1 MSPLTKRPLPCETCR
16 RNDGDHIHLTK
27 WVIDHRVV
35 GPHQEDLTMLIPK
48 IALRNIFRQKRR
60 SLLTALSMVIGFV
73 LLAISFAF
81 GEGGYGQ
88 IIELFTHAH
97 TGHIQIHAKGYL
109 ERPNLYKNFKYS
121 PKLQALL
128 KNIPDVRAQAPRVY
142 CGALAFIDKKT
153 TGAQLIGVDPL
164 QERRLSTLADKVGEG
179 QFLDT
184 TSADAPHNRIIIG
197 NGLARILKATLGSSI
212 AMVSQGVDG
221 SIANDLFKVVGI
233 LKKEVDTTDRNNG
246 YIHIY
251 KAREFLAMDNT
262 RVHEVAV
269 MLSSHKKSRQMT
281 ARIKAELNRAQL
293 TELEVHPWEEVE
305 SLFYRS
311 MKADKKGNW
320 VFLFIIG
327 LIVALGV
334 LNTVLMSILERTRE
348 FGVMRAVGTRPSHI
362 LFQIVLE
369 TLLLSLMAVAVGV
382 LFTVPILWPLVI
394 YGIPMGQPMTIGG
407 IEIATF
413 KAGFVPEAF
422 IIPFLVIVIT
432 STLVSVIPAI
442 RAARIKPVDAMRT
455 Y

>member
-1 MSPLTKRPLPCETCR
+1 M
-16 RNDGDHIHLTK
+16 I
-27 WVIDHRVV
+27 
-35 GPHQEDLTMLIPK
+35 
-48 IALRNIFRQKRR
+48 
-60 SLLTALSMVIGFV
+60 IGFI

-81 GEGGYGQ
+81 GEGGYGH
-88 IIELFTHAH
+88 IIELFTHSHA
-97 TGHIQIHAKGYL
+97 GHIQIHAQGYL
-109 ERPNLYKNFKYS
+109 ERPGLYKNFDYTQ
-121 PKLQALL
+121 KLQAAL
-128 KNIPDVRAQAPRVY
+128 NTIPDIRAQAPRVY

-153 TGAQLIGVDPL
+153 TAIQLIGVDPL
-164 QERRLSTLADKVGEG
+164 KEKILSTLADKVDKGK
-179 QFLDT
+179 FLKT
-184 TSADAPHNRIIIG
+184 TPFNSPHNQIIIG
-197 NGLARILKATLGSSI
+197 SGLARILHATIGNKI
-212 AMVSQGVDG
+212 AMVSQGADG

-233 LKKEVDTTDRNNG
+233 LKKEVDSTDRNNG

-251 KAREFLAMDNT
+251 KAQEFLAMDN

-269 MLSSHKKSRQMT
+269 ILSSHKKSRKIT
-281 ARIKAELNRAQL
+281 AKIKEVLNKAQL
-293 TELEVHPWEEVE
+293 TGFEVHPWEAVE

-311 MKADKKGNW
+311 MEADKKGNW

-327 LIVALGV
+327 LIMALGV

-362 LFQIVLE
+362 FFQIVLE
-369 TLLLSLMAVAVGV
+369 TLLLSLMAVALGG
-382 LFTVPILWPLVI
+382 LLTLPILWPLVT

-413 KAGFVPEAF
+413 RAGFVPEAF
-422 IIPFLVIVIT
+422 IVPFLVIVIT